1 MAPAYMIDTG
11 SRPTKVD
18 RASDVTGLVDTGKLV
33 GLLSQQE
40 SFAILMNISCPGSWD
55 LPAHMEPNTELR
67 RDPAKQLAVEL
78 DLGAKLWCKRAMMQ
92 VSVLHSEPCR
102 SSERTYLRNG
112 GFKPRTDASA
122 AWRAFAHLS

>member
-1 MAPAYMIDTG
+1 MPLYVTCMLTPHLPPYLPARYMTLTAAEFAAG
-11 SRPTKVD
+11 PAQS
-18 RASDVTGLVDTGKLV
+18 

-92 VSVLHSEPCR
+92 VS
-102 SSERTYLRNG
+102 LRYGN
-112 GFKPRTDASA
+112 TQ
-122 AWRAFAHLS
+122 